1 MHLDT
6 ITHHCLVVYGVY
18 QLLLSSQIRK
28 PQQLFC
34 LSFTTLEFLF
44 PHFLCPSP
52 GFLFIYV
59 QTQLL
64 AQIITQKKHF
74 ISHSGSI
81 NGNRVC
87 MLILSVSQEHE
98 TPPTRQVFFL
108 NKAASHLS
116 YSSLTERFI
125 FPSLCALHPLEGICS
140 QEKMPTAGP
149 AA

>member
-1 MHLDT
+1 MG
-6 ITHHCLVVYGVY
+6 ITSCFCPHRLGSPNY
-18 QLLLSSQIRK
+18 IF
-28 PQQLFC
+28 FC

-64 AQIITQKKHF
+64 AQIITQTKHF

-87 MLILSVSQEHE
+87 KLILSVSQECE

-108 NKAASHLS
+108 NKATAHLS
-116 YSSLTERFI
+116 YPSLTERFI

-149 AA
+149 AVGVHASHWSLCHP